1 MDELGQLRKKVD
13 KIDDKILNFLSERV
27 EICKAIGGI
36 KKTQGLQIRDT
47 SRENEVYK
55 RVKAKAAES
64 NLDLEQ
70 VEAIFREIVNMC
82 SAVQE

>member
-1 MDELGQLRKKVD
+1 MDTLGHLRKKVD
-13 KIDDKILNFLSERV
+13 KIDDEILNSLSERV
-27 EICKAIGGI
+27 EICRAIGDI

-82 SAVQE
+82 STVQE

>member
-1 MDELGQLRKKVD
+1 MDELGRLRKKVD
-13 KIDDKILNFLSERV
+13 KIDDKILNSLSERV

-36 KKTQGLQIRDT
+36 KKTKGLQIRDT